1 MSIKS
6 IRLPPQ
12 SPKMNAYSERFVRS
26 KKGECLNKL
35 IFFGEE
41 NLRKA
46 LVEYTDHYHME
57 RNHQGK
63 NNLLLFPDPR
73 LMAHKG
79 KIKCQAD

>member
-1 MSIKS
+1 MEEKWKGA
-6 IRLPPQ
+6 R
-12 SPKMNAYSERFVRS
+12 YSRWYQ
-26 KKGECLNKL
+26 K

-46 LVEYTDHYHME
+46 HVEYTEHYHME

-63 NNLLLFPDPR
+63 NNSLLFPDPK
-73 LMAHKG
+73 LMANKG